1 MKTPAKL
8 PSDKSRKASD
18 KKHQKKKTAAAEV
31 KTAAALAHQPAL
43 AMVGKPVLQQTS
55 APAPATSERPV
66 LEKASTPA
74 PVMSSKSVLKKASE
88 PAPAISG
95 KHVLKPTA
103 PAARIVSAPAEPGL
117 EDVVHTIEWSFEAA
131 GHGALAVNRKFF
143 DITVQNVKSSL
154 DFAKSLAG
162 AKTPIEVMQMQVS
175 YWQERMGALA
185 SQAEELRA
193 LSAELVR
200 PISEVAG

>member
-1 MKTPAKL
+1 MKTPPKS
-8 PSDKSRKASD
+8 PSDKPRKASD
-18 KKHQKKKTAAAEV
+18 KKHQKKKTAAAQV
-31 KTAAALAHQPAL
+31 KTAAALAHRPAP
-43 AMVGKPVLQQTS
+43 AMVGKPVLKQAS

-74 PVMSSKSVLKKASE
+74 PAMSSKSVLKKASE

-95 KHVLKPTA
+95 KRVLEPTA
-103 PAARIVSAPAEPGL
+103 PARIVSAPAEPGL
-117 EDVVHTIEWSFEAA
+117 EGAAHTIEWSFEAA
-131 GHGALAVNRKFF
+131 AHGALAINRKLL

-154 DFAKSLAG
+154 DFAKRLAG

-193 LSAELVR
+193 LSAHLVSR
-200 PISEVAG
+200 SGRT

>member
-1 MKTPAKL
+1 MKTPPKS
-8 PSDKSRKASD
+8 PSDKPRKASD
-18 KKHQKKKTAAAEV
+18 KKHQKKKTAAAQV
-31 KTAAALAHQPAL
+31 KTAAALAHRPAP
-43 AMVGKPVLQQTS
+43 AMVGKPVLKKAS

-74 PVMSSKSVLKKASE
+74 PAMSSKSVLKKASE

-95 KHVLKPTA
+95 KRVLEPTA
-103 PAARIVSAPAEPGL
+103 PAARIVSL
-117 EDVVHTIEWSFEAA
+117 EGAAHTIEWSFEAA
-131 GHGALAVNRKFF
+131 AHGALAINRKLL

-154 DFAKSLAG
+154 DFAKRLAG
-162 AKTPIEVMQMQVS
+162 AKTPIEVMQMQMS

-193 LSAELVR
+193 LSAHLVSR
-200 PISEVAG
+200 SGRI